1 MPGNSEPT
9 VNIADRIDA
18 LLGFLPVM
26 EARLAGEWHGGDR
39 NDDGSIN
46 MPWMSYD
53 ERVLA
58 FIQACYQHGWVR
70 PFDWM
75 AWQVEAAR
83 YVHEPRLVAAADL
96 STLQKLLTLHVR
108 KERFH
113 EGHLAG
119 MIESGHLAL
128 ILRRLEVLR
137 RAY

>member
-1 MPGNSEPT
+1 MPGNFEPT
-9 VNIADRIDA
+9 GNIADRIDA

-26 EARLAGEWHGGDR
+26 EARVAGEWQGGDR
-39 NDDGSIN
+39 NEDGSIN

-58 FIQACYQHGWVR
+58 FIKACYQHGWVR
-70 PFDWM
+70 PFDWN
-75 AWQVEAAR
+75 AWQEQAKR
-83 YVHEPRLVAAADL
+83 YYDDPLLLAAADL
-96 STLQKLLTLHVR
+96 TALQKLLTLHVR

-128 ILRRLEVLR
+128 ILRRLEVIR